1 MAETTLGNST
11 VNRTVTE
18 YLQLVKP
25 AGSDP
30 VDVQDFNDNFDKID
44 DAWKVLSDSI
54 PEHIPSQEEIDQ
66 METDIARNTSNI
78 ATNTSNISS
87 LTSTVNSQGSRIT
100 SLEQKPMIK
109 DVLLTNLTD
118 GDALV
123 YDASQ
128 QKWVNGEGQAG
139 IGLVIDNGLLCCQY
153 EG

>member
-18 YLQLVKP
+18 YLLLVKP

-44 DAWKVLSDSI
+44 DAWKALSDSI
-54 PEHIPSQEEIDQ
+54 PEHIPSQAEIDEIKDDVNTLTTTVINH
-66 METDIARNTSNI
+66 ETRI
-78 ATNTSNISS
+78 TNLENNPPASS
-87 LTSTVNSQGSRIT
+87 LSDLTDVTLGTLQDG
-100 SLEQKPMIK
+100 
-109 DVLLTNLTD
+109 DVLK
-118 GDALV
+118 
-123 YDASQ
+123 YSASQ
-128 QKWVNGEGQAG
+128 HKWINGEGQAG

>member
-11 VNRTVTE
+11 VNRKVTD
-18 YLQLVKP
+18 YLLLVEP

-30 VDVQDFNDNFDKID
+30 VDVQDFNDNFEIID
-44 DAWKVLSDSI
+44 AAIESLNESI

-66 METDIARNTSNI
+66 METDIARNTRNI

-87 LTSTVNSQGSRIT
+87 LTSTVNSQGSRIS
-100 SLEQKPMIK
+100 SLENKPMVK
-109 DVLLTNLTD
+109 DVVLTNVAD

-128 QKWVNGEGQAG
+128 QKWINGEGQAG

>member
-11 VNRTVTE
+11 VNRTVTD
-18 YLQLVKP
+18 YLQLVEP

-30 VDVQDFNDNFDKID
+30 VDVQDFNDNFEKID
-44 DAWKVLSDSI
+44 AAIESLNESI
-54 PEHIPSQEEIDQ
+54 PEHIPSQEEIDR
-66 METDIARNTSNI
+66 MEADITRNTSNI

-109 DVLLTNLTD
+109 DVLLTNVAD

-123 YDASQ
+123 YSTSQ

-153 EG
+153 EE

>member
-1 MAETTLGNST
+1 MA
-11 VNRTVTE
+11 VTYTDRWVTD
-18 YLQLVKP
+18 YLKLIKP
-25 AGSDP
+25 RGTDP
-30 VDVQDFNDNFDKID
+30 VDVQDFNKNFDRID
-44 DAWKVLSDSI
+44 DAVESLNKSI

-109 DVLLTNLTD
+109 DVLLTNLAD

-123 YDASQ
+123 YSASQ